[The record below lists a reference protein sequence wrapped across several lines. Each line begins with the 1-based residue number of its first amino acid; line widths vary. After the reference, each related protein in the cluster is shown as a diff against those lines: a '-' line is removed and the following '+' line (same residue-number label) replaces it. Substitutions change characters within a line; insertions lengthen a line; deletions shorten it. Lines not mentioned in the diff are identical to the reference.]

1 MQTAVYKCVRE
12 YGTAK
17 LREASASLFLA
28 NNNLT
33 TNKHGVYYIM
43 IEIYTDGGNS
53 SKKKAGGC
61 SAVICKGPEILKELS
76 QGYDNNPTNNMM
88 ELGGVILGLTYM
100 LEHPE
105 LGKEVTVIS
114 DSEYIV
120 KGASTWLENWKK
132 KDWKGMGGPVKN
144 KPLWEAVDY
153 LKSQLTI
160 TWKWVRGHDGNAR
173 NEIADKLAVKAYK
186 DL

>member
-1 MQTAVYKCVRE
+1 
-12 YGTAK
+12 
-17 LREASASLFLA
+17 
-28 NNNLT
+28 
-33 TNKHGVYYIM
+33 M

-61 SAVICKGPEILKELS
+61 SAVICRGPEILKELS

-105 LGKEVTVIS
+105 LGKDVTVIS

-120 KGASTWLENWKK
+120 NGASTWLENWKK
-132 KDWKGMGGPVKN
+132 KDWKGTTGPVKN

-153 LKSQLTI
+153 LKSKLNI

-173 NEIADKLAVKAYK
+173 NEIADKLAVQAYK